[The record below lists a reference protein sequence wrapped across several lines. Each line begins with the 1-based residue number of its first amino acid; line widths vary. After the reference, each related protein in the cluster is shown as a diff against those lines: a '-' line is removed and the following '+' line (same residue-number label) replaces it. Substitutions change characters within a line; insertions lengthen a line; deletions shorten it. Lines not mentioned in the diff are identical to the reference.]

1 MNDFKTYL
9 KNLNWR
15 YATKKF
21 NPNKKIQAKDLDEIL
36 EATRLSPSSFGI
48 QPWKMIVISN
58 PKIKEELKP
67 HAYGQDQITS
77 CSHLIVLAA
86 KKGLSKEDI
95 EKYAQEIVNT
105 REVARENI
113 QGFVDIMMQ
122 PVENKTEEE
131 LTVWNQ
137 KQIYIALGFLLTAAA
152 QKQIDSCPMEGFNP
166 EGFDEILDLKKE
178 GYTSTVI
185 CPVGYRSEEDEYIN
199 LPKVRFDKD
208 EVFKF
213 VK

>member
-199 LPKVRFDKD
+199 LPKVRFDKNQ
-208 EVFKF
+208 VFKF
-213 VK
+213 VE

>member
-1 MNDFKTYL
+1 M
-9 KNLNWR
+9 
-15 YATKKF
+15 
-21 NPNKKIQAKDLDEIL
+21 

-48 QPWKMIVISN
+48 QPWKIIVISN
-58 PKIKEELKP
+58 PEIKEKLKAE
-67 HAYGQDQITS
+67 AYGQNQITS

-86 KKGLSKEDI
+86 KKGLGKEDI

-122 PVENKTEEE
+122 PVENKTEQE
-131 LTVWNQ
+131 LTAWNQ

-152 QKQIDSCPMEGFNP
+152 QKGIDSCPMEGFNP

-178 GYTSTVI
+178 GYTSTVL
-185 CPVGYRSEEDEYIN
+185 CPLGYRSEEDEYIN